1 MAHHVHTFVLELNG
15 PNRKGFLLAATNTKE
30 LEDWEGAISSFCKS
44 VE

>member
-1 MAHHVHTFVLELNG
+1 MELNG

-30 LEDWEGAISSFCKS
+30 LEDWEGAISSFCNS